1 VLQNCW
7 HVLEGESAACSETFV
22 TYSEDGN
29 EDNVKVE
36 GAIDIKEEAFSE
48 TEKFPLIKDELKVRC
63 MLSYEYAVFVFACRH

>member
-7 HVLEGESAACSETFV
+7 HVLEGESAASSGTFV

-48 TEKFPLIKDELKVRC
+48 TEKLPLIKDEIEVRC
-63 MLSYEYAVFVFACRH
+63 M